1 MPNKSYY
8 SIIKSSFLKVMHM
21 MTNNN
26 LQVETAQ
33 TTLRDVTSTAK
44 LFNFN
49 RPVYVS
55 NRVWRDCI
63 DIHSIGNELA
73 VLQRLRHVLF
83 MASSA
88 LRNRVTDVECEFRI
102 QRTPSDKP
110 NEHTE
115 SVNLQLR
122 AFIDDDRPIVTLSF
136 PDE

>member
-1 MPNKSYY
+1 MN
-8 SIIKSSFLKVMHM
+8 MNTNM
-21 MTNNN
+21 MTTHNNF
-26 LQVETAQ
+26 QVEMDQ
-33 TTLRDVTSTAK
+33 ITLRDVTSTAK

-49 RPVYVS
+49 RPVFVS
-55 NRVWRDCI
+55 NKVWRDCI

-102 QRTPSDKP
+102 QRIPSDKP
-110 NEHTE
+110 NEHAE
-115 SVNLQLR
+115 SVNLKLK
-122 AFIDDDRPIVTLSF
+122 AFINEDDKPVVNILF

>member
-1 MPNKSYY
+1 MNSQ
-8 SIIKSSFLKVMHM
+8 SSMQTDTVH
-21 MTNNN
+21 
-26 LQVETAQ
+26 
-33 TTLRDVTSTAK
+33 TTLRDVSSTAK

-88 LRNRVTDVECEFRI
+88 LRNRVSDVECEFRI
-102 QRTPSDKP
+102 QRIPSDKP
-110 NEHTE
+110 NDHPE
-115 SVNLQLR
+115 SVNLYLR
-122 AFIDDDRPIVTLSF
+122 AFIDEDDRPIVTLSF

>member
-1 MPNKSYY
+1 
-8 SIIKSSFLKVMHM
+8 M
-21 MTNNN
+21 MMNSHSN
-26 LQVETAQ
+26 LQTDAAQ
-33 TTLRDVTSTAK
+33 LAVRDVSSTAK

-55 NRVWRDCI
+55 SKVWRDCI

-88 LRNRVTDVECEFRI
+88 LRNRVSDVECEFRI
-102 QRTPSDKP
+102 QRIPSDKP
-110 NEHTE
+110 NDHAE
-115 SVNLQLR
+115 SVNLNLK
-122 AFIDDDRPIVTLSF
+122 AFIDDDDRPIVTISF

>member
-1 MPNKSYY
+1 
-8 SIIKSSFLKVMHM
+8 
-21 MTNNN
+21 MTTQSN
-26 LQVETAQ
+26 LQIETVHS
-33 TTLRDVTSTAK
+33 TSRDVTSTAK
-44 LFNFN
+44 LFNFS

-55 NRVWRDCI
+55 TKVWRDCI

-102 QRTPSDKP
+102 QRIPSDKP
-110 NEHTE
+110 NQHAE
-115 SVNLQLR
+115 SVNLKMK
-122 AFIDDDRPIVTLSF
+122 AYIDDNDRPVVTITF

>member
-1 MPNKSYY
+1 
-8 SIIKSSFLKVMHM
+8 M
-21 MTNNN
+21 MSMINNN
-26 LQVETAQ
+26 LEFETQKPA
-33 TTLRDVTSTAK
+33 LRDVTSTAK

-55 NRVWRDCI
+55 NKVWRDCV

-88 LRNRVTDVECEFRI
+88 LRNRISDVEYEFRI
-102 QRTPSDKP
+102 QRIPSDKP
-110 NEHTE
+110 NERAE
-115 SVNLQLR
+115 SVILKLK
-122 AFIDDDRPIVTLSF
+122 AFIDDDDNPIVTISF

>member
-1 MPNKSYY
+1 MRTQSN
-8 SIIKSSFLKVMHM
+8 
-21 MTNNN
+21 
-26 LQVETAQ
+26 AQ
-33 TTLRDVTSTAK
+33 MEIERTTLRDVTSTAK

-55 NRVWRDCI
+55 NKVWRDCI

-102 QRTPSDKP
+102 QRIPSDKP
-110 NEHTE
+110 NQHAE
-115 SVNLQLR
+115 SVTLKLK
-122 AFIDDDRPIVTLSF
+122 AYIDDNDRPVVTIKF

>member
-1 MPNKSYY
+1 
-8 SIIKSSFLKVMHM
+8 M
-21 MTNNN
+21 MTNTHGN
-26 LQVETAQ
+26 LQSDASQ
-33 TTLRDVTSTAK
+33 ITLRDVTSTAK

-88 LRNRVTDVECEFRI
+88 LRNRVTDVDCEFRI
-102 QRTPSDKP
+102 QRIPSDKP
-110 NEHTE
+110 NSHAE
-115 SVNLQLR
+115 SVNLKLK
-122 AFIDDDRPIVTLSF
+122 AFIDEDDRPIVTIYF

>member
-1 MPNKSYY
+1 
-8 SIIKSSFLKVMHM
+8 M
-21 MTNNN
+21 MTTTHSN
-26 LQVETAQ
+26 LQTDASEI
-33 TTLRDVTSTAK
+33 TLRDVTSTAK

-55 NRVWRDCI
+55 NKVWRDCI

-88 LRNRVTDVECEFRI
+88 LRNRVTDVACEFRI
-102 QRTPSDKP
+102 QRIPSDKP
-110 NEHTE
+110 NEHAE
-115 SVNLQLR
+115 SVNLKLK
-122 AFIDDDRPIVTLSF
+122 AFIDEDDRPIVTIYF

>member
-1 MPNKSYY
+1 M
-8 SIIKSSFLKVMHM
+8 M
-21 MTNNN
+21 MTSSNN
-26 LQVETAQ
+26 LQIDAAQ
-33 TTLRDVTSTAK
+33 LTLRDVTSTAK

-49 RPVYVS
+49 RPVFVS

-102 QRTPSDKP
+102 QRIPSDKP
-110 NEHTE
+110 NEHAE
-115 SVNLQLR
+115 SVTLKLK
-122 AFIDDDRPIVTLSF
+122 AFIDKDDKPVVTLSF

>member
-1 MPNKSYY
+1 
-8 SIIKSSFLKVMHM
+8 M
-21 MTNNN
+21 MTNTHGN
-26 LQVETAQ
+26 LQSDASQ
-33 TTLRDVTSTAK
+33 ITLRDVTSTAK

-88 LRNRVTDVECEFRI
+88 LRNRVTDVDCEFRI
-102 QRTPSDKP
+102 QRIPSDKP
-110 NEHTE
+110 NNHAE
-115 SVNLQLR
+115 SVNLKLK
-122 AFIDDDRPIVTLSF
+122 AFIDEDDRPIVTIYF